1 MLERGEIDLFGNVF
15 YTAKPAEAHETER
28 SQPGRGLRGAKI
40 LLVEDNEINTC
51 VAKLILEEAGCVV
64 TTAENGQEAVN
75 RYTDAPP
82 SAFDAILMDVRMPM
96 MDGIEATKAI
106 RALSRPDAAAV
117 PIIAMTADVF
127 AEEQMRSLEAGMDE
141 HLSKPIDPP
150 LLYSVLEKYIQPK
163 R

>member
-1 MLERGEIDLFGNVF
+1 M
-15 YTAKPAEAHETER
+15 
-28 SQPGRGLRGAKI
+28 
-40 LLVEDNEINTC
+40 
-51 VAKLILEEAGCVV
+51 AKLILEEVGCVV

-75 RYTDAPP
+75 WFTDAPP
-82 SAFDAILMDVRMPM
+82 SAFDAILMDVRMPV

-117 PIIAMTADVF
+117 PSIAMTADAF
-127 AEEQMRSLEAGMDE
+127 AEEQMRTLEAGMNE
-141 HLSKPIDPP
+141 HLSKPIDPL